1 MKNLFER
8 NAQSERYFLPSGYQ
22 ERLEPNYCLN
32 FSPILWQPQVYQ
44 VASFLGERFSCKSI
58 IDLGCGTANKLVK
71 LYPKFK
77 IIGLDYGENL
87 EYCKQNYPF
96 GQWIEHDLDRPVPI
110 PVHLTDLKSSIIICS
125 DVIEHLKNPSA
136 LLNNLFYML
145 KHAPICIISTPD
157 RDRIYGTDYKTPPG
171 NEMHV
176 REWNKDEFI
185 KLLQYFKLN
194 ISYADWTI
202 NNEVAK
208 QTSTILAIIC
218 NSNKE
223 LIAND
228 DALKANITRIA
239 HNQS

>member
-32 FSPILWQPQVYQ
+32 FTSIIWQPQVYQ
-44 VASFLGERFSCKSI
+44 VASFLGEKFSCKSI
-58 IDLGCGTANKLVK
+58 IDLGCGTAKKLVK
-71 LYPKFK
+71 LHPKFK
-77 IIGLDYGENL
+77 IIGLDFGENL

-136 LLNNLFYML
+136 LLNNLFYLM

-157 RDRIYGTDYKTPPG
+157 RDRIYGTDYKNPPG

-194 ISYADWTI
+194 INYMDWTI
-202 NNEVAK
+202 NNEVEK
-208 QTSTILAIIC
+208 QKSTILSIIC
-218 NSNKE
+218 NSKKE

-228 DALKANITRIA
+228 DDLKANISRIA
-239 HNQS
+239 HDHG